1 MSRGTAAS
9 SSTPLSARVWSE
21 EQDARLRS
29 VKYAAIRGPGT
40 MPEPIIR
47 VQFLSKMFLSKVRT
61 RGKKEKKEVHALKDV
76 SLDIYDGEIFG
87 LLGPNGA
94 GKTTLIKCLTTLLLP
109 TSGRM
114 WINGFD
120 VLKQEDMV
128 RASIGCMLMGDRG
141 LYWKLT
147 GRENLD
153 FFGALYHVPREVRRK
168 RIDDLVSLLKLTD
181 FVDRTVETYSSG
193 QRMILAF
200 AKALI
205 NDAPILILDEPT
217 VTMDVPTARELR
229 HIVKELNRQ
238 GKTILYTTHLMHEAE
253 ELCDRVAIIDHGEI
267 IALDTTDALKASI
280 ATEDVVQLEGIFP
293 EESVARMR
301 AVPGIVEVAVVA
313 MDSGLTKLDVR
324 CGNVRAMLPNII
336 AAVTGNGAT
345 IQFIRPKE
353 VTLEDVFITKT
364 GRTLSVDTRVLGEPE
379 APSRGR

>member
-1 MSRGTAAS
+1 MNLRAEYPERPSR
-9 SSTPLSARVWSE
+9 
-21 EQDARLRS
+21 DI
-29 VKYAAIRGPGT
+29 VKYVGACGRGT

-47 VQFLSKMFLSKVRT
+47 VENLSKTFMSKVRKK
-61 RGKKEKKEVHALKDV
+61 GKRERKQVHALADV
-76 SLDIYDGEIFG
+76 SLDILDGEIFG

-109 TSGRM
+109 TSGKM
-114 WINGFD
+114 WVNGFD
-120 VLKQEDMV
+120 VHKEEDKV

-153 FFGALYHVPREVRRK
+153 FFGALYHVPKEARRK
-168 RIDDLVSLLKLTD
+168 RIDDLVALLKLDD

-200 AKALI
+200 AKSLI

-238 GKTILYTTHLMHEAE
+238 GKTIVYTTHLMHEAE
-253 ELCDRVAIIDHGEI
+253 ELCDRVAIIDHGQI
-267 IALDTTDALKASI
+267 IALGTTAELKASI
-280 ATEDVVQLEGIFP
+280 RTEDVVEMEGIFP
-293 EESVARMR
+293 EEAVERMR
-301 AVPGIVEVAVVA
+301 AVPGILDVGAVA

-324 CGNVRAMLPNII
+324 CRDSRAMLSKII
-336 AAVTGNGAT
+336 ETASGNGAS
-345 IQFIRPKE
+345 IQFIKPKE

-364 GRTLSVDTRVLGEPE
+364 GRTLSVDTRVLGEKE
-379 APSRGR
+379 APRGR

>member
-1 MSRGTAAS
+1 MS
-9 SSTPLSARVWSE
+9 
-21 EQDARLRS
+21 
-29 VKYAAIRGPGT
+29 
-40 MPEPIIR
+40 EPIIR

-120 VLKQEDMV
+120 VLKQENMV

-153 FFGALYHVPREVRRK
+153 YFGALYHVPREVRVK
-168 RIDDLVSLLKLTD
+168 RIEDLVSLLKLTD

-253 ELCDRVAIIDHGEI
+253 ELCNRVAIIDHGKI
-267 IALDTTDALKASI
+267 IDLGTTAALKASI
-280 ATEDVVQLEGIFP
+280 STEDVVELEGIFP
-293 EESVARMR
+293 QATVGRMR
-301 AVPGIVEVAVVA
+301 AVPGIRDVTVTP
-313 MDSGLTKLDVR
+313 MDSG
-324 CGNVRAMLPNII
+324 
-336 AAVTGNGAT
+336 
-345 IQFIRPKE
+345 
-353 VTLEDVFITKT
+353 
-364 GRTLSVDTRVLGEPE
+364 
-379 APSRGR
+379 